1 MTFPVAFPVAFPAA
15 FVAAALSAL
24 AGSLLPRIVARIV
37 SVAAWLGTLF
47 ACSFKGVPAS
57 GGGVQFHIA
66 SDPLAQ
72 AFFGSQPFLDYQGP
86 APAAAPFEALALLV
100 FKFAVAAALLAAAA
114 AVARRRSYRRH

>member
-1 MTFPVAFPVAFPAA
+1 M
-15 FVAAALSAL
+15 
-24 AGSLLPRIVARIV
+24 
-37 SVAAWLGTLF
+37 
-47 ACSFKGVPAS
+47 
-57 GGGVQFHIA
+57 QFHIA

-114 AVARRRSYRRH
+114 AVARRRSYRCH